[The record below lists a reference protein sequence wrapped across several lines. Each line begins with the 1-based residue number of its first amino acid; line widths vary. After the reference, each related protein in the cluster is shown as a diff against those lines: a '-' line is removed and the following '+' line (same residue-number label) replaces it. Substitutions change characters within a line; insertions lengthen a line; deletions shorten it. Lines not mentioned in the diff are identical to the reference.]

1 MTVARRFKRGKNDS
15 HWTGYF
21 ELAVVKQA
29 GSKASLVNISVPF
42 L

>member
-1 MTVARRFKRGKNDS
+1 MNAVGRLKRGMNDS

-21 ELAVVKQA
+21 EHAVVKQA
-29 GSKASLVNISVPF
+29 GTKASLVNISVPF